1 MLEYAAIEEMVTV
14 DFNTFDFADKPMEKY
29 CGYHRDKHI
38 KMTVQLT
45 INAFTGKK
53 TYLIS
58 EVEDFIH
65 GLNHV
70 FFNGVG
76 AGQCF
81 EWSKEREKNEG

>member
-1 MLEYAAIEEMVTV
+1 MLEYAAIEEMVTA
-14 DFNTFDFADKPMEKY
+14 DFNAFDFADKPMEKY
-29 CGYHRDKHI
+29 CGYHRDKHT
-38 KMTVQLT
+38 KMVVQLT

-53 TYLIS
+53 TYLVS

>member
-1 MLEYAAIEEMVTV
+1 MLEYAAIEEMVTT
-14 DFNTFDFADKPMEKY
+14 DFDTFDFADKPMEKY
-29 CGYHRDKHI
+29 CGYHRD
-38 KMTVQLT
+38 
-45 INAFTGKK
+45 

-76 AGQCF
+76 AGQYF

>member
-1 MLEYAAIEEMVTV
+1 MLERAAIEKKIAE
-14 DFNTFDFADKPMEKY
+14 DFDKFDFADKPMEKY
-29 CGYHRDKHI
+29 CDYHRDKHV
-38 KMTVQLT
+38 KMATQLT

-81 EWSKEREKNEG
+81 EWSKEKEKNEG